1 MGLRVFFI
9 YIYFYYL
16 FIYLYIIFV
25 KINRNNCDE
34 VWEANLSEALKMIN
48 KLQELDIIFL
58 KSASIDKNVGI
69 YVYHL

>member
-48 KLQELDIIFL
+48 KL
-58 KSASIDKNVGI
+58 
-69 YVYHL
+69 

>member
-9 YIYFYYL
+9 YIYFLL

-34 VWEANLSEALKMIN
+34 VLEANLSEALKMIN
-48 KLQELDIIFL
+48 KL
-58 KSASIDKNVGI
+58 
-69 YVYHL
+69 

>member
-9 YIYFYYL
+9 YIYFLL

-34 VWEANLSEALKMIN
+34 VLEANLSEALKMIN